1 MSFFLGIPA
10 PPWLCA
16 AVERFQHHYARWAQR
31 PQRSEPHISIK
42 GPAGLTHDA
51 QSGVEAITR
60 DGAPFSVT
68 LTEPAVFTQ
77 ERVLH
82 LRVSSVGWQRLH
94 RQLVDTIIARSS
106 AEPHPLARRLIV
118 WG

>member
-1 MSFFLGIPA
+1 
-10 PPWLCA
+10 
-16 AVERFQHHYARWAQR
+16 
-31 PQRSEPHISIK
+31 
-42 GPAGLTHDA
+42 LTHDA

-94 RQLVDTIIARSS
+94 RQLVDTIIARFG